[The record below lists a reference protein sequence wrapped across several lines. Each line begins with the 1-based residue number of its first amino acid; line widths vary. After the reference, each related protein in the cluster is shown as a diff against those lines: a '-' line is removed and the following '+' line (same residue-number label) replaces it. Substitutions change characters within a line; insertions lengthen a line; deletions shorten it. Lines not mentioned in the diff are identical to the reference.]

1 MPVFSKLSTTS
12 AQAIG
17 RLLVVAAK
25 TKAKVGPHLPRGS
38 TVLSGVKVA
47 ATVAGKVG
55 SSVPYM
61 QRIVDAANE
70 VVVCAEVSKSSSH
83 PFFSFAN
90 PSSLRR

>member
-47 ATVAGKVG
+47 AMVVGKVG

-61 QRIVDAANE
+61 QGIVDAANE
-70 VVVCAEVSKSSSH
+70 VVACAEVSNSSSH
-83 PFFSFAN
+83 FVSFADT
-90 PSSLRR
+90 SSFRR

>member
-1 MPVFSKLSTTS
+1 MS
-12 AQAIG
+12 AKTIG
-17 RLLVVAAK
+17 RLLTVAAK

-61 QRIVDAANE
+61 QGIVDAANE
-70 VVVCAEVSKSSSH
+70 VVACTEVRV
-83 PFFSFAN
+83 N
-90 PSSLRR
+90 PVHILLALLILFRSGDEG